1 MQCVAMAQST
11 GRQCKRWAVEDSD
24 RCGAHQEFVDDDSLS
39 AVASTGD
46 RLSTLRHL
54 RQTLSEAIDAGPP
67 ARDLAALSR
76 RLQMVLEEV
85 EDLKGGGSAQL
96 SKADELARRRREREA
111 ASA

>member
-1 MQCVAMAQST
+1 MQCVATAQST

-24 RCGAHQEFVDDDSLS
+24 RCGAHQEFVDDASLS

-76 RLQMVLEEV
+76 RLQVVLEEV
-85 EDLKGGGSAQL
+85 AALDAPDDDGS
-96 SKADELARRRREREA
+96 SADEVARKRERLEA
-111 ASA
+111 VG